1 MTDSKQLTHDEIEDL
16 LVARAT
22 EGLGESEQKT
32 YDKLVEANPEV
43 EAQAEQYELAAA
55 ELDSSYVGDP
65 GDVIPDEVKQKMI
78 SIGQHYV
85 VQAQSGPSVV
95 RGTGEPPVLVSFQMV
110 GWYVAM
116 AACIALMFVIS
127 RPDPSEPPV
136 NLSTAY
142 SQLVN
147 EPGSVTADWTFN
159 SEAGDEK
166 FKDVDGQVV
175 FNTRTQKGYMKF
187 SGLPKN
193 NPTERQY
200 QLWIVDPSRA
210 AQPVD
215 GGVFDVD
222 TEGEVIVP
230 IDSKLQVDKPTVFA
244 ITVEKPGG
252 VVVSEGP
259 LHIVAPVKDGSS

>member
-1 MTDSKQLTHDEIEDL
+1 MTDSKQLSHDEIQDL

-32 YDKLVEANPEV
+32 YEELVEGNPEL

-55 ELDSSYVGDP
+55 SLDASYVGDP
-65 GDVIPDEVKQKMI
+65 GDVIPDEVKQKLI
-78 SIGQHYV
+78 SLGQHYV
-85 VQAQSGPSVV
+85 VQKQSGPSVV
-95 RGTGEPPVLVSFQMV
+95 RGTGEPPVLFSFQMV

-127 RPDPSEPPV
+127 RPEPGGGPV
-136 NLSTAY
+136 DLSTAY
-142 SQLVN
+142 SQLLN
-147 EPGSVTADWTFN
+147 EPGSVTADWAFN
-159 SEAGDEK
+159 AEVGDEQ
-166 FKDVDGQVV
+166 FKNVDGQVV
-175 FNTRTQKGYMKF
+175 FNTRTQQGYMKF
-187 SGLPKN
+187 KGLPKN

-215 GGVFDVD
+215 GGVFDVN

-230 IDSKLQVDKPTVFA
+230 IDSKLPVDKPTVFA

-259 LHIVAPVKDGSS
+259 LHIVAPVKDGNS

>member
-1 MTDSKQLTHDEIEDL
+1 MSDSKRMNHDEIHDL
-16 LVARAT
+16 LIARAT
-22 EGLGESEQKT
+22 EGLSVSEQQV
-32 YDKLVEANPEV
+32 YDELVAQDAQVANE
-43 EAQAEQYELAAA
+43 AEQYELAAA
-55 ELDSSYVGDP
+55 ALDASYVGEP
-65 GDVIPDEVKQKMI
+65 GEVIPDEVRQKLI

-85 VQAQSGPSVV
+85 VQAQGGPSVV
-95 RGTGEPPVLVSFQMV
+95 RGTGEPATLLSFQMV

-127 RPDPSEPPV
+127 RPDSGEPQV
-136 NLSTAY
+136 DLSAAY

-147 EPGSVTADWTFN
+147 EPGSVKAAWGFN
-159 SEAGDEK
+159 AGAGDEK
-166 FKDVDGQVV
+166 YKDVGGEVV
-175 FNTRTQKGYMKF
+175 FNTKTQKGYMKF
-187 SGLPKN
+187 TGMPKN
-193 NPTERQY
+193 NPSERQY
-200 QLWIVDPSRA
+200 QLWIVDPTRA
-210 AQPVD
+210 PQPVD

-222 TEGEVIVP
+222 SEGEVIIP